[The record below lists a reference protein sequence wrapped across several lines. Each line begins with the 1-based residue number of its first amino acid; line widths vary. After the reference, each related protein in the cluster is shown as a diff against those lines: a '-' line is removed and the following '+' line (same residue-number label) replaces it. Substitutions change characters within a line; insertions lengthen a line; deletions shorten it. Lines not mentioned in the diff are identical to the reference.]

1 MDDDPLAAVRRQL
14 DARLGQQEPDLAACE
29 ARVQAAML
37 AYLNARADG
46 LCHEGAWECA
56 LEAMQEAGAGGEL

>member
-14 DARLGQQEPDLAACE
+14 QAQVAQQEPDRAARA

-56 LEAMQEAGAGGEL
+56 LEAMQAAGAGEE